1 MISVGRV
8 FFTILKIFLLLV
20 VTAMVRFQIPEL
32 RYDLGSK
39 EPVKIESPDQLKP
52 GSFTQATFASVKAKP
67 DFTRAATFAKHG
79 VQFTYF
85 FLQGYDKKLVVR
97 TSEPVTEEWNDIEF
111 HLGRL
116 RTYNRMPFSRS
127 VRAGFR
133 KNFDIGIPED
143 AFFLARDDVPKP
155 SGWSIGATIFAG
167 VLWCVLFYF
176 FFVHGLIFKTRT
188 VTPQVSGD
196 RTSAHQAEPEPSG
209 NQPGDDGPDGD

>member
-1 MISVGRV
+1 MISVARV
-8 FFTILKIFLLLV
+8 FFTILKIFLLIV

-39 EPVKIESPDQLKP
+39 EPVSIESPGQLKQETS
-52 GSFTQATFASVKAKP
+52 GHSTFASVKGKP

-85 FLQGYDKKLVVR
+85 LLEGYDTKLVVR
-97 TSEPVTEEWNDIEF
+97 TSEPVTEEWTDIEF

-116 RTYNRMPFSRS
+116 RPYQRMPFSRS

-133 KNFDIGIPED
+133 KNFDIGIPD
-143 AFFLARDDVPKP
+143 GAFFLARDDVPKP

-167 VLWCVLFYF
+167 ILWCVLFYF
-176 FFVHGLIFKTRT
+176 FFVHGLIFKTRA
-188 VTPQVSGD
+188 VTLLVSGNSA
-196 RTSAHQAEPEPSG
+196 SAHQAQPEPPG
-209 NQPGDDGPDGD
+209 NQPGNDGSDCD